1 MKVLQCSVSVN
12 VMSSCRLLTLL
23 SQPSVISE
31 DGCIHPQL
39 GTHSLQAG
47 SPLISNFEYFA
58 KCSFIVV
65 PIKWFPTTLLM
76 LPLSILKIAPY
87 SRLIFAPFEHLA
99 QKHNE

>member
-1 MKVLQCSVSVN
+1 MK
-12 VMSSCRLLTLL
+12 LTLL

-65 PIKWFPTTLLM
+65 PIKWLPTTLLM
-76 LPLSILKIAPY
+76 LPLSILKIA
-87 SRLIFAPFEHLA
+87 LA
-99 QKHNE
+99 VFPGLPMPPDHFLLLVGVFNFLSLF